1 MFLLKFVNYVVF
13 QVLEIFINDFLSSFT
28 YLCNHF
34 QSCCTG
40 FTISV

>member
-1 MFLLKFVNYVVF
+1 MFLLKFVNYAVF
-13 QVLEIFINDFLSSFT
+13 QVLEIINDFLSSFT